1 MNNNV
6 HARFRPILGI
16 DVFQD
21 DEIIEVVRIPFTR
34 ALEMITDGE
43 IEDGKTII
51 GLMLAAPRVGAVL
64 EADYPAV

>member
-1 MNNNV
+1 MWIYL
-6 HARFRPILGI
+6 ATDLTETAQRLE
-16 DVFQD
+16 D

-43 IEDGKTII
+43 IEDAKTII
-51 GLMLAAPRVGAVL
+51 GLMLAAPRVGTAL